1 MVATKLP
8 LVKKHTDEVFKSSSY
23 LKVINDLD
31 TNVRKNSGLIILTG
45 DPGTGKTLVAKNV
58 FNKLESENHKII
70 RLNPHS
76 TIVEM
81 IDATYKQVGV
91 APKESEHSPDVEKKL
106 KTFFVYLL
114 VQSKEIGVIRF
125 LIDDAHEINSKTFC
139 HFLNL
144 LNWQTGDKK
153 SFQVVLIGLPQ
164 LKSLL
169 SSPEISKLTTEEP
182 IYISLQ
188 SFNNEDVA
196 SYIAQRLNESDLEQ
210 DYLFPKETVDEIVL
224 YTMGIPS
231 FVAIMFDS
239 IMTIMNSTK
248 QNKATT
254 DIVYE
259 AVNTFSLAWAADS
272 IHDQLPRQQTE
283 AALSKQNPLISDIKE
298 KLNNLFSQN
307 KTDNK
312 QSNAVHRIGK
322 ADIADAKQ
330 DSETETKTI
339 RDQNS
344 KKAPHDSEIKLSEIL
359 TTNSKLHKQHK
370 LSSLANIGNIKP
382 NFISEDSLNLEPVE
396 NDQKTKIQKEG
407 SKSFMN
413 MLGLQNAKTTSTSK
427 TKPISQP
434 PSQHKKQVDTM
445 NTMNRGDQLNKAL
458 KALQSGSPDVEA
470 VALISED
477 GLMVASALPQDLDE
491 IRVGGMSATL
501 LSLGTRS
508 SAELRRGKVEEII
521 VRGEHGYT
529 VMLNAGRG
537 TLLLVVANQNA
548 KLGLIFFDMHDT
560 IEKIGTIL

>member
-1 MVATKLP
+1 MVTTKLP
-8 LVKKHTDEVFKSSSY
+8 LVKKHTHEVFKSSSY
-23 LKVINDLD
+23 LKVINDFD
-31 TNVRKNSGLIILTG
+31 TNIRKNSDLIILTG

-58 FNKLESENHKII
+58 FNKLEAENHKVI
-70 RLNPHS
+70 RLNSHS
-76 TIVEM
+76 TIDEM
-81 IDATYKQVGV
+81 IDSTYKQVGV
-91 APKESEHSPDVEKKL
+91 APKDNQHSPDIEKKL

-114 VQSKEIGVIRF
+114 VQSKEIGLIRF
-125 LIDDAHEINSKTFC
+125 LIDDAHEINTKTLC

-153 SFQVVLIGLPQ
+153 SFQVVLIGLP
-164 LKSLL
+164 LLNSLL
-169 SSPEISKLTTEEP
+169 SSPEISKLKTEAP
-182 IYISLQ
+182 IYINLQ
-188 SFNNEDVA
+188 SFNNDDVA
-196 SYIAQRLNESDLEQ
+196 SFVAQRLNESGIEQ
-210 DYLFPKETVDEIVL
+210 DYFFSKEIVDEIVL

-231 FVAIMFDS
+231 FVAILFDS
-239 IMTIMNSTK
+239 MMAIMNSTK
-248 QNKATT
+248 QSKATT
-254 DIVYE
+254 DIVSE
-259 AVNTFSLAWAADS
+259 AVNTFSLAWKTD
-272 IHDQLPRQQTE
+272 DKYYQFTE
-283 AALSKQNPLISDIKE
+283 DKQEKEVSPSKQNLLFSDMRG

-312 QSNAVHRIGK
+312 QSNAGHRIGK
-322 ADIADAKQ
+322 TDIVNAKQ
-330 DSETETKTI
+330 DSKTETKKI

-344 KKAPHDSEIKLSEIL
+344 KKGQHDTEIKQTEIL

-370 LSSLANIGNIKP
+370 LSSLSNIGNIKP
-382 NFISEDSLNLEPVE
+382 NLISDDFLNLDPVE

-407 SKSFMN
+407 LKGFMN
-413 MLGLQNAKTTSTSK
+413 MLGLQNLK
-427 TKPISQP
+427 TKSMPISRSP
-434 PSQHKKQVDTM
+434 VQHNKQVDIM
-445 NTMNRGDQLNKAL
+445 NTMNRGEQLNKAL

-548 KLGLIFFDMHDT
+548 KLGLIFFDMHDA
-560 IEKIGTIL
+560 IEKIVTIL